1 MPFVNIKITRDG
13 ITRAQKAQVVRE
25 VTDTL
30 VRVLGKQ
37 EEHVNIIIDIVEDQ
51 DWGFAGAL
59 SDEPVAGA

>member
-37 EEHVNIIIDIVEDQ
+37 EEHVNIVIDIVEDQ
-51 DWGFAGAL
+51 DWGFAGGL
-59 SDEPVAGA
+59 SDELVAGA

>member
-37 EEHVNIIIDIVEDQ
+37 EEHVNIIIDIVEDE
-51 DWGFAGAL
+51 DWGYAGTL